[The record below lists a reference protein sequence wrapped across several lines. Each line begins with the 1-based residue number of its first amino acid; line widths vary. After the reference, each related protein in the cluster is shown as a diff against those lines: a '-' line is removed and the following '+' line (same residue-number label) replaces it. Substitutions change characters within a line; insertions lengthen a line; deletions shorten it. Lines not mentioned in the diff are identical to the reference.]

1 MDDWEKR
8 IQKGQN
14 ENEKRVHDLDEQN
27 KVNDKKIREFVEKE
41 VYPAFD
47 EIIKKYP
54 GEKWGFKVIKNLVT
68 PMIINGTQDNYEW
81 KFGILF
87 EIQEKDIFVSYTFN
101 KFRRD
106 PINGEFDGSQIS
118 IVKKSEILNKFAD
131 LINVEK

>member
-1 MDDWEKR
+1 MDDWAKR

-14 ENEKRVHDLDEQN
+14 DNEKRAISIDEIN
-27 KVNDKKIREFVEKE
+27 KINNKKIREFVEKE

-54 GEKWGFKVIKNLVT
+54 GEKWGFKVFKNLVT

-87 EIQEKDIFVSYTFN
+87 EIQNKDIYVSYTFN

-106 PINGEFDGSQIS
+106 PINGEFEGSHIS
-118 IVKKSEILNKFAD
+118 IVKKSEILSKFAD
-131 LINVEK
+131 LITQE